1 MHSLLY
7 CCKVILFFH
16 TDKGKA
22 RKNSS
27 RPRRAEPATGS
38 APPTPARDIN
48 MCRRQ
53 SRAARRHGGQR
64 SRPGNSRRH
73 KLPSANGPPGK
84 LRSGHWPVKLKTLTG
99 ARPCRPAQRIGSQR
113 FARRAIL
120 ACKTARF
127 GLRNEPKRKPKRA
140 VSQAN
145 SAPVA
150 KPGRHPRILVAYM
163 QASHAK
169 LLKAARRQ
177 RQGPEPWRGAATG
190 RRHCKRLHNKYKP
203 RANRVATIFVILRA
217 ENNRKNLGTRYGKNM
232 EMVWQERQDNACH
245 A

>member
-1 MHSLLY
+1 
-7 CCKVILFFH
+7 
-16 TDKGKA
+16 
-22 RKNSS
+22 
-27 RPRRAEPATGS
+27 
-38 APPTPARDIN
+38 

-53 SRAARRHGGQR
+53 SHAARRHGGQCC
-64 SRPGNSRRH
+64 RPGNSRRH

-150 KPGRHPRILVAYM
+150 KP
-163 QASHAK
+163 
-169 LLKAARRQ
+169 RRQ
-177 RQGPEPWRGAATG
+177 P
-190 RRHCKRLHNKYKP
+190 RHMLLLSGFLCPL
-203 RANRVATIFVILRA
+203 NR
-217 ENNRKNLGTRYGKNM
+217 NNRGISAPAS
-232 EMVWQERQDNACH
+232 VFH
-245 A
+245 P

>member
-1 MHSLLY
+1 
-7 CCKVILFFH
+7 
-16 TDKGKA
+16 
-22 RKNSS
+22 
-27 RPRRAEPATGS
+27 
-38 APPTPARDIN
+38 

-53 SRAARRHGGQR
+53 SHAARRHGGQCC
-64 SRPGNSRRH
+64 RPGNSRRH
-73 KLPSANGPPGK
+73 KLLSANGPPGK
-84 LRSGHWPVKLKTLTG
+84 LRAGHWPVKLKTLTG
-99 ARPCRPAQRIGSQR
+99 DSPCRPAQRIGSQR
-113 FARRAIL
+113 VARRAVL
-120 ACKTARF
+120 DCKTARF
-127 GLRNEPKRKPKRA
+127 GLRNGLKREPKRP

-150 KPGRHPRILVAYM
+150 KPGRHTRLLVAYM

-177 RQGPEPWRGAATG
+177 QQGPEPWRGAATG

-217 ENNRKNLGTRYGKNM
+217 ENNRKNLGTGYGKNM